1 MKKIL
6 KCICFMLCI
15 TLNLSVV
22 SFAEELQATQ
32 VEYAPYDDISN
43 NDIIFTDISPERI
56 EELKASINSEEPQ
69 TIQSP
74 RQVILS
80 VMADQM
86 EKAGCTYSGY
96 LLRYSMLSLQED
108 PLFFSRNSNISSD
121 IWLYSP
127 DFRNIITAFIFE
139 ARNKNSY
146 EYFKSTSFTFT
157 APSIKSTETTE
168 LAKRWDL
175 YLALRNVN
183 VELGLQKVGMTWN
196 IIVNIRDLYDFAP
209 DTSNTLIGLG
219 VNFAYN
225 QQEAN
230 KIHPFNLW
238 ISCSKPNQLSLPYGL
253 PTW

>member
-80 VMADQM
+80 VMADLKFNIFNIYM
-86 EKAGCTYSGY
+86 ESLN
-96 LLRYSMLSLQED
+96 LLI
-108 PLFFSRNSNISSD
+108 LFN
-121 IWLYSP
+121 
-127 DFRNIITAFIFE
+127 
-139 ARNKNSY
+139 
-146 EYFKSTSFTFT
+146 
-157 APSIKSTETTE
+157 
-168 LAKRWDL
+168 
-175 YLALRNVN
+175 
-183 VELGLQKVGMTWN
+183 
-196 IIVNIRDLYDFAP
+196 
-209 DTSNTLIGLG
+209 
-219 VNFAYN
+219 
-225 QQEAN
+225 
-230 KIHPFNLW
+230 
-238 ISCSKPNQLSLPYGL
+238 
-253 PTW
+253 